1 MERST
6 RCSSDSRVC
15 SSTIDAILIALPSVV
30 ESNWKSIAHTT
41 FGASAITSGTEDV
54 PARLR
59 GLWTRRCSPSS
70 HHSRCTFFTLITWP
84 SSWRNAAQ
92 ARRNPWHGCLVA

>member
-1 MERST
+1 M
-6 RCSSDSRVC
+6 
-15 SSTIDAILIALPSVV
+15 V
-30 ESNWKSIAHTT
+30 ESNWKSNAHTT
-41 FGASAITSGTEDV
+41 FGASAITTGTKDV

-59 GLWTRRCSPSS
+59 GEWTRTCSPSS
-70 HHSRCTFFTLITWP
+70 HHNRCTFFTLIPRP